1 MLAASLHARENDT
14 DSVTH
19 GADSDTNFALSDDSK
34 IDADS
39 LLLLVLLESCAA
51 TGSLLQT

>member
-1 MLAASLHARENDT
+1 MHARENNT
-14 DSVTH
+14 DSVTD
-19 GADSDTNFALSDDSK
+19 GVDFDTNFAHSDDLK